1 MRINEVI
8 TEGSV
13 TDFAKEVGSDVANIP
28 KGIWDRAKDT
38 AKTAFDPDTYVKA
51 GSDARDATERGIAFA
66 KKDPAGAAKYAASK
80 GFETADDF
88 MRATGNMASFGL
100 ADKLAAGTDAVVKGT
115 DYDTELKNQY
125 GKDLDAMDRS
135 PNAST
140 AGDVA
145 GILINPLFG
154 AGVRAAGYLGK
165 AVAPRIA
172 KALAPVAGQTAR
184 NIVKGVAKTPANLAA
199 GISAEKAAEKGL
211 KKLDPD
217 DPHLFDVNEETLRL
231 KELIKYRY

>member
-8 TEGSV
+8 TEASV
-13 TDFAKEVGSDVANIP
+13 ADFAKEVGSDVANIP

-51 GSDARDATERGIAFA
+51 GSDARDATERGIEFA
-66 KKDPAGAAKYAASK
+66 KKDPVGAAKYAASK

-88 MRATGNMASFGL
+88 MRATANMATFGL
-100 ADKLAAGTDAVVKGT
+100 ADKLAAKTDSAIKGT

-125 GKDLDAMDRS
+125 GKDIDAMDRS
-135 PNAST
+135 PNASA

-145 GILINPLFG
+145 GILINPAFG
-154 AGVRAAGYLGK
+154 AGVKTAGYVGK
-165 AVAPRIA
+165 AVAPRLA
-172 KALAPVAGQTAR
+172 KALAPVAGQTVR
-184 NIVKGVAKTPANLAA
+184 NIAKGVAKTPAHLAA

-211 KKLDPD
+211 KKLDPN
-217 DPHLFDVNEETLRL
+217 DPNLFDVNEETLRL